1 MRESKMLNTDTFSEN
16 GCFVAPDANFTCTK
30 CGSGNLVII
39 PTRSGAVLMC
49 ADCTNNQKMVIV
61 KREEEK

>member
-1 MRESKMLNTDTFSEN
+1 VLHVDTFSEN
-16 GCFVAPDANFTCTK
+16 GCFVAPESGFTCSK

-49 ADCTNNQKMVIV
+49 ANCTNSQKMIIV
-61 KREEEK
+61 KRDEEEE